1 MRDCTQPAQEERYQI
16 STLLQTGRQ
25 HSKIVRYGN
34 VLAARFQISYSQESN
49 HRLYLRVESVFLNE
63 NVESGWFVGKSMSIA
78 DLAMWRLL
86 GWLRSGVLDGV
97 PTNILE
103 NFTGLQ
109 QLHNRVDSLP
119 KVGKWMERHYG
130 K

>member
-25 HSKIVRYGN
+25 HSKIVRYG
-34 VLAARFQISYSQESN
+34 
-49 HRLYLRVESVFLNE
+49 
-63 NVESGWFVGKSMSIA
+63 
-78 DLAMWRLL
+78 
-86 GWLRSGVLDGV
+86 V

-103 NFTGLQ
+103 NSTGLQ

>member
-1 MRDCTQPAQEERYQI
+1 
-16 STLLQTGRQ
+16 
-25 HSKIVRYGN
+25 
-34 VLAARFQISYSQESN
+34 LAAKVDEVLDAATAITNEIFYDSRGKEGDDKLRARQALTQD
-49 HRLYLRVESVFLNE
+49 YLPKWLGFLERVLNE
-63 NVESGWFVGKSMSIA
+63 NAESGWFVGKSMSIA

-86 GWLRSGVLDGV
+86 GWLTSGVLDGV

>member
-1 MRDCTQPAQEERYQI
+1 LNSHEGDDKLRARQALTQDYLPKWLGFLER
-16 STLLQTGRQ
+16 
-25 HSKIVRYGN
+25 
-34 VLAARFQISYSQESN
+34 
-49 HRLYLRVESVFLNE
+49 FLNE
-63 NVESGWFVGKSMSIA
+63 NAESGWFVGKSMSIA

-86 GWLRSGVLDGV
+86 GWLTSGVLDGV